1 MIQVLKLITG
11 EELVGDITIDDRVTI
26 KNPCML
32 QAIPS
37 RNNPEQASMALIP
50 VAMHIEGSCI
60 TVKEDHVIW
69 MSKPI
74 KELYNQYNSYFGS
87 GIQLAGL

>member
-11 EELVGDITIDDRVTI
+11 EELVGDITIGDRVTI

-37 RNNPEQASMALIP
+37 RSNPEQASMALVP
-50 VAMHIEGSCI
+50 VAMHIEGSFV
-60 TVKEDHVIW
+60 TVKEEHVIW
-69 MSKPI
+69 MNKPI

>member
-11 EELVGDITIDDRVTI
+11 EELVGEVIIDDRVTI

-50 VAMHIEGSCI
+50 VAMHVDNSSI
-60 TVKEDHVIW
+60 TVKEEHVIW
-69 MSKPI
+69 MNKPI
-74 KELYNQYNSYFGS
+74 RELYNQYNSYFGS
-87 GIQLAGL
+87 GIQLAGM